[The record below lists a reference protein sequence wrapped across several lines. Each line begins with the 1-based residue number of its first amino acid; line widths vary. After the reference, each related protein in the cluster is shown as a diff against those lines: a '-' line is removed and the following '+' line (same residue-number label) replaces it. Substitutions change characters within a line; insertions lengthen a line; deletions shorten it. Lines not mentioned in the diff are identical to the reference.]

1 MLYASERFLIFYLV
15 SKNITNICKKN
26 VCFCT
31 KYVDKERQRDDG
43 VTQWIRQITYIFL
56 VRYKSRWHFFTR
68 VLIFMR
74 SLYTWSAHSPA
85 RQQNKPHWQSR
96 NCFFSLLLSSV
107 IADSLK
113 LSTNMLFLRWYFIH
127 VYWRVWVWLGESGNM
142 LVHEHLAARVRV
154 EEKSLPPRF
163 HIMGNKCR
171 TIQKMN
177 ICCIF

>member
-43 VTQWIRQITYIFL
+43 VTQWIRRITYIFL

-96 NCFFSLLLSSV
+96 NCFFLFCSLRLSLILLSSPQICYFYV
-107 IADSLK
+107 DILFMFTGVCECDWANREICLCT
-113 LSTNMLFLRWYFIH
+113 STSPR
-127 VYWRVWVWLGESGNM
+127 VYE
-142 LVHEHLAARVRV
+142 
-154 EEKSLPPRF
+154 
-163 HIMGNKCR
+163 
-171 TIQKMN
+171 
-177 ICCIF
+177 